1 MTHMKKLLLFA
12 VFLILFAVPVL
23 AQQLGD
29 PPLPVPDYNPKG
41 WKEYSFEKDKVKF
54 RFPVE
59 PKPVETTSGTVTK
72 LPGRIYQRDSFMT
85 FSLMAL
91 EAPSGTDIE
100 SKTGL
105 ILKMRDAYLEQI
117 KGGDPKVIKD
127 LEITVDGHSGR
138 FIHVET
144 NDGMVIRIKFFVA
157 KNRIYYMTTMVKK
170 GETHGDNWANDFE
183 IPAMAFLDS
192 IHLITN

>member
-1 MTHMKKLLLFA
+1 MKKLLLFA
-12 VFLILFAVPVL
+12 AFLILFAVPVL

-127 LEITVDGHSGR
+127 LEITVDDQKTYSMPVTVKVNLR
-138 FIHVET
+138 LIP
-144 NDGMVIRIKFFVA
+144 DSDVIESFC
-157 KNRIYYMTTMVKK
+157 TE
-170 GETHGDNWANDFE
+170 GESDLAHMRGQ
-183 IPAMAFLDS
+183 
-192 IHLITN
+192 

>member
-1 MTHMKKLLLFA
+1 MKKLLLFA
-12 VFLILFAVPVL
+12 AFLILFAVPVL

-91 EAPSGTDIE
+91 EGPSGTDIE

-117 KGGDPKVIKD
+117 KSGDPKVIKD

-144 NDGMVIRIKFFVA
+144 NDGYYHCFKCYKSIN
-157 KNRIYYMTTMVKK
+157 NRF
-170 GETHGDNWANDFE
+170 HSFR
-183 IPAMAFLDS
+183 
-192 IHLITN
+192 